1 MKIILKT
8 YVITFT
14 LINMKS
20 EFGNSFDIISD
31 TNEKD
36 FIFFHLAVFKKK
48 KKKEREKKK
57 SLVEGVFLQMR
68 NHFL

>member
-1 MKIILKT
+1 MKITLKT

-20 EFGNSFDIISD
+20 EFGNSFDIMSD

-36 FIFFHLAVFKKK
+36 FIFFHLAVFFERK
-48 KKKEREKKK
+48 KKKERKRKAWLREFFFK
-57 SLVEGVFLQMR
+57 
-68 NHFL
+68 

>member
-1 MKIILKT
+1 MKITLKT

-20 EFGNSFDIISD
+20 EFGNSFDIMSD

-36 FIFFHLAVFKKK
+36 FIFFHLAGFFERK
-48 KKKEREKKK
+48 KKKERKRKAWLREFFFK
-57 SLVEGVFLQMR
+57 
-68 NHFL
+68 

>member
-1 MKIILKT
+1 MKITLKT

-20 EFGNSFDIISD
+20 EFGNFFDIMSD

-36 FIFFHLAVFKKK
+36 FIFFHLAVFFERK
-48 KKKEREKKK
+48 KKKERKRKAWLREFFCK
-57 SLVEGVFLQMR
+57 
-68 NHFL
+68 

>member
-36 FIFFHLAVFKKK
+36 FIFFHLAVFLNEK
-48 KKKEREKKK
+48 KKKERKRKAWLREFFCK
-57 SLVEGVFLQMR
+57 
-68 NHFL
+68 

>member
-1 MKIILKT
+1 MKITLKT

-20 EFGNSFDIISD
+20 EFGNSFDIMSD

-36 FIFFHLAVFKKK
+36 FIFFHLAVFFERK
-48 KKKEREKKK
+48 KKKERKRKAWLREFFCK
-57 SLVEGVFLQMR
+57 
-68 NHFL
+68 

>member
-36 FIFFHLAVFKKK
+36 FIFFHLAVFFERKKK
-48 KKKEREKKK
+48 RKREKEK
-57 SLVEGVFLQMR
+57 LG
-68 NHFL
+68 